1 MTCSECGHEFENGES
16 YFETEEGF
24 KCELC
29 FDAYQERERVK
40 SAKEY
45 TPYWDG
51 VDIEIDRM
59 RGN

>member
-1 MTCSECGHEFENGES
+1 MTCSECGHIFENGEY
-16 YFETEEGF
+16 YFETEEGI

-29 FDAYQERERVK
+29 FDSYQERERVK

-51 VDIEIDRM
+51 VDLETDRM
-59 RGN
+59 RGI